1 MENSL
6 ITNWLNTFSNYH
18 FPTIVGL
25 VRGSTDM
32 GNNMSDKK
40 TKLAQILIKRGISQT
55 ELIDKIKE
63 TQGVNIEKYRMS
75 KIVSGQITNYFTT
88 TARAISNA
96 LDLPLEDI
104 LEN

>member
-1 MENSL
+1 MP
-6 ITNWLNTFSNYH
+6 I
-18 FPTIVGL
+18 PTIVGL
-25 VRGSTDM
+25 IRGSTEM
-32 GNNMSDKK
+32 GNNMSEKK

-55 ELIDKIKE
+55 ELIEKIRE

-75 KIVSGQITNYFTT
+75 KIVSGQITNYFTS

-96 LDLPLEDI
+96 LNLPIEDI

>member
-1 MENSL
+1 MP
-6 ITNWLNTFSNYH
+6 I
-18 FPTIVGL
+18 PTKVGL
-25 VRGSTDM
+25 FRGSTEM

-55 ELIDKIKE
+55 ELIEKIRE

-75 KIVSGQITNYFTT
+75 KIVSGQITNYFTS

-96 LDLPLEDI
+96 LNLPIEDI

>member
-1 MENSL
+1 L
-6 ITNWLNTFSNYH
+6 PI
-18 FPTIVGL
+18 PTIVGL
-25 VRGSTDM
+25 VRGSTEM
-32 GNNMSDKK
+32 GNYMSQKK
-40 TKLAQILIKRGISQT
+40 TKLAQILIKRGISQI
-55 ELIDKIKE
+55 ELIEKIRE

-96 LDLPLEDI
+96 LELPIEDI

>member
-1 MENSL
+1 M
-6 ITNWLNTFSNYH
+6 
-18 FPTIVGL
+18 
-25 VRGSTDM
+25 ST
-32 GNNMSDKK
+32 DKK

-55 ELIDKIKE
+55 ELIDKIRE

-75 KIVSGQITNYFTT
+75 KIVSGQIKNYFTS

-96 LDLPLEDI
+96 LNLPIEEI

>member
-1 MENSL
+1 
-6 ITNWLNTFSNYH
+6 
-18 FPTIVGL
+18 
-25 VRGSTDM
+25 M

-55 ELIDKIKE
+55 ELIERIRE
-63 TQGVNIEKYRMS
+63 TQGINIEKYRMS
-75 KIVSGQITNYFTT
+75 KIVSGQITNYFTI

-96 LDLPLEDI
+96 LNLPIEEI

>member
-1 MENSL
+1 MP
-6 ITNWLNTFSNYH
+6 I
-18 FPTIVGL
+18 PTIVGL
-25 VRGSTDM
+25 IRGSTEM

-55 ELIDKIKE
+55 ELIEKIRE

-75 KIVSGQITNYFTT
+75 KIVSGQITNYFTS

-96 LDLPLEDI
+96 LNLPIEDI

>member
-1 MENSL
+1 MP
-6 ITNWLNTFSNYH
+6 I
-18 FPTIVGL
+18 PTIVGL
-25 VRGSTDM
+25 VRGSTEM
-32 GNNMSDKK
+32 GNNMSQKK

-55 ELIDKIKE
+55 ELIEKIRE

-75 KIVSGQITNYFTT
+75 KIVSGQITNYFTS

-96 LDLPLEDI
+96 LDLPIEDI